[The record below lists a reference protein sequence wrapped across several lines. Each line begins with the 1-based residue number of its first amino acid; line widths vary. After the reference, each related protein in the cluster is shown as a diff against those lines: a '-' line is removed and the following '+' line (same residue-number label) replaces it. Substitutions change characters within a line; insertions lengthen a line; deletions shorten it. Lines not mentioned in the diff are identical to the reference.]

1 MFELNLSPTS
11 QLVSAPKRA
20 GYKKTIAEGRFP
32 YTAFMPTNLQNLALT
47 YTPDLVAV
55 IGEAR
60 AALSA
65 LSVRYQLLTPEKQAE
80 FKDRMVEAEASASLK
95 LAAADSS
102 KADFDWLKKALP
114 YAFEEAEKLPLSQR
128 LLTAVHDMA
137 LHDVSHKKQNPG
149 EFRRSPIWL
158 GKETATLTKGADFVP
173 PAPDDMMAAFS
184 ALEHYMNEEEKTEPL
199 VKAALIHYQFEM
211 IHPFLDGNGRVGRI
225 LALLCLKEAKL
236 LPAPIL
242 PLSTALLNQSFYYYA
257 YLLSVEKKGTYEV
270 WIKYFTESILHAAQ
284 TGLDSLDV

>member
-20 GYKKTIAEGRFP
+20 GYKKTIPNGRYS
-32 YTAFMPTNLQNLALT
+32 YTAFMPTNLQDVALT
-47 YTPDLVAV
+47 YTPDLVAL

-60 AALSA
+60 AALSE
-65 LSVRYQLLTPEKQAE
+65 LSVRYELLTPEKQAE
-80 FKDRMVEAEASASLK
+80 FQDQMIEAEAAASLK
-95 LAAADSS
+95 LAAATDND
-102 KADFDWLKKALP
+102 ADFDWLKKAIP
-114 YAFEEAEKLPLSQR
+114 YAFEERAKLPLSQR

-137 LHDVSHKKQNPG
+137 LHDVSHHKQNPG

-173 PAPDDMMAAFS
+173 PAPDDMAAAS
-184 ALEHYMNEEEKTEPL
+184 SSLEHYMNEEEGTEPL

-225 LALLCLKEAKL
+225 LALLCLKDAKL

-242 PLSTALLNQSFYYYA
+242 PLSSSLFNQSFYYYA

-270 WIKYFTESILHAAQ
+270 WIKYFIECLLHAAQ